1 MAKFI
6 NSSESITSSMLLW
19 NDVPTQVSIQ
29 ETYDIKA
36 WPITNILNEGPIN
49 FQIPSQPKGL
59 MTDVFIITKLKILEN
74 GQEMSTRQDSLSV
87 VNNFANS
94 IWGQVDIQIDD
105 RVDITQSMK
114 NAYAYQTFFN
124 HALNSES
131 NRKDYLY
138 YNELFKM
145 DEGETKIREESSRF
159 FWKWNEAIESELK
172 SVMLETDDDSTKETH
187 LQSIKA
193 KLKDSNLSDVY
204 EMRREVELII
214 GTSVSETDR
223 DKISDILTR
232 ARIPTGHNDA
242 ASDRSRFINNGESV
256 TLSSKLQCPLF
267 NTSKCLPSNMKI
279 RMSLTKNNDEFVM
292 LAKDISKFS
301 IFIEDCY
308 LNVTYYRPRDA
319 ILDLIETRIQKE
331 PAPYFVS
338 RPEIIIKPITNA
350 GRVIRISDVFHDTL
364 PAYAF
369 FCLQRSKD
377 FDGSF
382 KTNPYTFIPF
392 QKFQFYLN
400 GSPYFMDPLEVS
412 TIKKLGDG
420 HYLYKDFG
428 DYMRQ
433 LYKTIGKDLKGDC
446 LINSTNFQ
454 LNFMVGMSFGAD
466 RSSLSERH
474 LNLQEKASTY
484 LEIDMGINESIPAD
498 MILIIYA
505 VYDRQIQIDGN
516 RKVQIIE

>member
-1 MAKFI
+1 MAKFV

-29 ETYDIKA
+29 ETYDIKV

-49 FQIPSQPKGL
+49 FQIQPQPKGL
-59 MTDVFIITKLKILEN
+59 MTDVHIITKLKVLDD
-74 GQEMSTRQDSLSV
+74 GQEITTNEDSLSI

-94 IWGQVDIQIDD
+94 ILGQVDIQIDD

-131 NRKDYLY
+131 NRKDYLF

-145 DEGETKIREESSRF
+145 DVGETKIKEESSRT
-159 FWKWNEAIESELK
+159 FWEWNEAIESELI
-172 SVMLETDDDSTKETH
+172 SCMPETNADTVSAAH
-187 LQSIKA
+187 VRSIKA
-193 KLKDSNLSDVY
+193 KVQNSNLSDFYAMARQVSI
-204 EMRREVELII
+204 II
-214 GTSVSETDR
+214 GDLENKQR
-223 DKISDILTR
+223 DKIVEILTR
-232 ARIPTGHNDA
+232 ARIPTNHNES
-242 ASDRSRFINNGESV
+242 ASDRSRFINKGESV
-256 TLSSKLQCPLF
+256 TISSKLQCPLF

-279 RMSLTKNNDEFVM
+279 RISLSKNNDEFVL
-292 LAKDISKFS
+292 LAKDDSKFS
-301 IFIEDCY
+301 IDIEDCY
-308 LNVTYYRPRDA
+308 LSITYYRPRDA
-319 ILDLIETRIQKE
+319 ILNLIEERIQKE

-338 RPEIIIKPITNA
+338 RPEIIIKPISNA
-350 GRVIRISDVFHDTL
+350 GKVIRISDVFHDTL

-369 FCLQRSKD
+369 FCL
-377 FDGSF
+377 

-412 TIKKLGDG
+412 TIKKLGNG
-420 HYLYKDFG
+420 HYLYNDFG
-428 DYMRQ
+428 DYIRQ
-433 LYKTIGKDLKGDC
+433 LYKTIGRDLKGDC
-446 LINSTNFQ
+446 LINSTNFN

-516 RKVQIIE
+516 RKIRIIE